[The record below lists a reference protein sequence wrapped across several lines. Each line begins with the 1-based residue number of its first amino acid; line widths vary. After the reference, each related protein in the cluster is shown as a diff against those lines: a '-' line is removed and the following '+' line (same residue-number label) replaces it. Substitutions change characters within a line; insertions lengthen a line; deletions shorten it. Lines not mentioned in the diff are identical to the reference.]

1 MATSTV
7 QQLQLAEAHVGSLRR
22 QVDMPRMK
30 VSEAAR
36 RYGRLAVAT
45 VQIVVSTVHFNC
57 ARIEG

>member
-30 VSEAAR
+30 VSEAAK
-36 RYGRLAVAT
+36 RYGSCSY
-45 VQIVVSTVHFNC
+45 STDS
-57 ARIEG
+57 